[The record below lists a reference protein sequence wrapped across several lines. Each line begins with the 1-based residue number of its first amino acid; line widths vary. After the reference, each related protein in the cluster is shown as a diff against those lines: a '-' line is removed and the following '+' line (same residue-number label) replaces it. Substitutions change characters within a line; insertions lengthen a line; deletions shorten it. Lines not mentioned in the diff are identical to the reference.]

1 MSDLVVTGGV
11 TGPRWAAGMAPLAD
25 LYDGFIVDQWGVL
38 HDGSTAYAGVA
49 ECLEELVRRDK
60 RVVVLSNS
68 GKRADHNARNMARL
82 GLPPRL
88 YTAIV
93 TSGEATWIE
102 LKGRAHPFTAGL
114 GRRSLVIARDDDLS
128 VADGLDLDIVD
139 DVADADFILLS
150 GVDGRAL
157 DGWKPLLIAARQ
169 RSLPMICGNPDVLGL
184 DARGTFPGAG
194 SVARL
199 YREMGGAV
207 RFIGKPHPEIYEYCW
222 QALGPMARERV
233 VAVGDSIGHDVSG
246 GAAAGA
252 ATALVAGGVHADA
265 FADLDDGDS
274 ITRRAAALGAEEG
287 AMPDW
292 VLPAFVW

>member
-11 TGPRWAAGMAPLAD
+11 IGPRWAAGMAPLAD

>member
-1 MSDLVVTGGV
+1 MSDLVTTGDVTL
-11 TGPRWAAGMAPLAD
+11 PRWATGMAPLAE

-38 HDGSTAYAGVA
+38 HNGATAYPGVA
-49 ECLEELVRRDK
+49 ECLDQLVRRDK

-93 TSGEATWIE
+93 TSGEATWVD

-114 GRRSLVIARDDDLS
+114 GRKCLVIARDDDVS
-128 VADGLDLDIVD
+128 VAHGLDLDIVD
-139 DVADADFILLS
+139 DVGHADFVLMS
-150 GVDGRAL
+150 GTDGRPL
-157 DGWKPLLIAARQ
+157 DGWKPLLIAARE
-169 RSLPMICGNPDVLGL
+169 RSLPMICSNPDVLGL
-184 DARGTFPGAG
+184 DAQGTFPGAG

-222 QALGPMARERV
+222 QALDPLPRERV
-233 VAVGDSIGHDVSG
+233 VAIGDSIGHDVSG

-265 FADLDDGDS
+265 FAGLNDRDS
-274 ITRRAAALGAEEG
+274 IARRAAALGAEEG
-287 AMPDW
+287 AVPDW

>member
-1 MSDLVVTGGV
+1 MSDLVVTGGA

-102 LKGRAHPFTAGL
+102 LKGRIHPFTAGL
-114 GRRSLVIARDDDLS
+114 GRRCLVIARDDDLS

-233 VAVGDSIGHDVSG
+233 VAVGDSIGHDGSG

-265 FADLDDGDS
+265 FADLDDDDS

>member
-11 TGPRWAAGMAPLAD
+11 TGPRWATGMAPLAD